1 MLGVDHRMNWSSL
14 TDTSLTSAIESFY
27 EPEQQTFIGR
37 GGDAPEF
44 HKKGGDSGRGG
55 CGREPVQNAGLWS
68 EFGAFCGTRDRS
80 E

>member
-1 MLGVDHRMNWSSL
+1 MNWSSL

-55 CGREPVQNAGLWS
+55 CGHEPVQNAGLRS
-68 EFGAFCGTRDRS
+68 EFGAFCGTGDRS
-80 E
+80 K